1 MSLELF
7 GIEDLIMSINKNK
20 MYIEDFYTDVH
31 SNKYIYIFSL
41 NSNRYISCR
50 FEIARIQNIKPI
62 IEKE

>member
-1 MSLELF
+1 LF

-31 SNKYIYIFSL
+31 SNKYIYIFGL